1 MNNKDNK
8 MDILSI
14 VKPYIPK
21 SVTFSKMYNVE
32 QFILNNM
39 IFKINIAK
47 RSEYIQQNLPYMSYN
62 DSSHSQR

>member
-47 RSEYIQQNLPYMSYN
+47 RSEYIQQNLP
-62 DSSHSQR
+62 